1 MAKKEMEGPKKTRRT
16 RLVTAVAIA
25 IIILLLGLCI
35 AFNFAGLGA
44 KVNNTLASLPGVG
57 RFFKPVEETKSPE
70 QLQREELEKA
80 KKLMEQERANL
91 DELASN
97 LASWELQL
105 KAKEEELEK
114 QKEAVEELQQR
125 LEARARNVEE
135 LVTYYQNMD
144 ATDAVKILDN
154 IPDNQ
159 LVITILRNMKE
170 RKCSEI
176 LSAMDPKKAARLMEI
191 MAAQ

>member
-80 KKLMEQERANL
+80 KRLMEQERANL
-91 DELASN
+91 DELASS

-105 KAKEEELEK
+105 EAKEEDLEK
-114 QKEAVEELQQR
+114 QKEAVEDLQRR

-144 ATDAVKILDN
+144 AADAVEILNN
-154 IPDNQ
+154 ISDDR
-159 LVITILRNMKE
+159 LVVTILRNMKE

-176 LSAMDPKKAARLMEI
+176 LAAMDPKKAARLMEI
-191 MAAQ
+191 MSAQ

>member
-1 MAKKEMEGPKKTRRT
+1 MVKKEREGQKKTSRT
-16 RLVTAVAIA
+16 RLVTAVAAA
-25 IIILLLGLCI
+25 IIILLLGFSI

-44 KVNNTLASLPGVG
+44 KVTNTLASLPWVG
-57 RFFKPVEETKSPE
+57 NFFKPAEEAKSPE
-70 QLQREELEKA
+70 QLQKEELEKA

-91 DELASN
+91 DELASS

-114 QKEAVEELQQR
+114 QKEVVEDLQQR

-144 ATDAVKILDN
+144 AADAVEILNN
-154 IPDNQ
+154 ISDNQ

-170 RKCSEI
+170 QKCSEI
-176 LSAMDPKKAARLMEI
+176 LAAMDPKKAARLMEI
-191 MAAQ
+191 MSAQ

>member
-1 MAKKEMEGPKKTRRT
+1 MVKKEREGPKKTRRAW
-16 RLVTAVAIA
+16 LVTAVAIA

-35 AFNFAGLGA
+35 AFNFAGLGV
-44 KVNNTLASLPGVG
+44 KVNNTLATLPVIGN
-57 RFFKPVEETKSPE
+57 FFKPMEEAKSPE

-91 DELASN
+91 DELASS
-97 LASWELQL
+97 LAAWELQL

-114 QKEAVEELQQR
+114 QKEAVEDLQQR

-144 ATDAVKILDN
+144 AADAVNILNN
-154 IPDNQ
+154 ISDEQ

-176 LSAMDPKKAARLMEI
+176 LAAMDPKKAARLMEI
-191 MAAQ
+191 MSAQ

>member
-1 MAKKEMEGPKKTRRT
+1 MAKKEREGSKKTRRT
-16 RLVTAVAIA
+16 RLVTAAAIA
-25 IIILLLGLCI
+25 ITILLLGLCI
-35 AFNFAGLGA
+35 AFNFAGLGV

-57 RFFKPVEETKSPE
+57 SFFKPVEEAKGPE

>member
-1 MAKKEMEGPKKTRRT
+1 MAKKEREGSKKTRKI

-25 IIILLLGLCI
+25 IIILLLCLGI
-35 AFNFAGLGA
+35 AFNFADLGV
-44 KVNNTLASLPGVG
+44 KVSNTLASLPGVG
-57 RFFKPVEETKSPE
+57 SFFKPVEEAKSPE

-80 KKLMEQERANL
+80 KRLMEQERANL
-91 DELASN
+91 DELASS

-105 KAKEEELEK
+105 KAKEEDLEK
-114 QKEAVEELQQR
+114 QKEAVEDLQQR
-125 LEARARNVEE
+125 LEARARSVEE
-135 LVTYYQNMD
+135 LVTYYENMD
-144 ATDAVKILDN
+144 AADAVEILSN
-154 IPDNQ
+154 ISDNQ